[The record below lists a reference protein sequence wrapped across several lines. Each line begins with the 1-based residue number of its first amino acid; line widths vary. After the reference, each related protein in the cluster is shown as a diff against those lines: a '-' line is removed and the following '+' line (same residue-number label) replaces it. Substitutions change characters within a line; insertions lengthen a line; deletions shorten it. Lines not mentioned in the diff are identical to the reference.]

1 MKRIVYKFGGTSLA
15 DAQCVRRALDLIE
28 KEVKA
33 GQQVLT
39 VVSALGGI
47 TNELIKLC
55 DEAARGEKQA
65 YVIRYEALVL
75 RHETLIA
82 ELEIREEKTAV
93 LAAVREIFR
102 ELRDKLD
109 GLYLL
114 REITPGAKDLIL
126 SCGERLSAV
135 IVAAAVRESMGY
147 GLHCDTREL
156 ILTDSRFSAANV
168 DFTESNAKIRAR
180 VKDKDP
186 VWIFTGFIAANEKG
200 ETTTLGRSGSDYT
213 ASILGAALSAD
224 AIVIWTDVDGVMTAN
239 PRICPEAFTLSR
251 ICYEDA
257 MELSHFGAK
266 VIFPP
271 TMIPAMRAGIPIHIR
286 NSFKPGN
293 SGTVIAASGVYNNY
307 PATGIASIEN
317 IFLLRIQ
324 GSGMIG
330 QRGILARL
338 FECLARYDINII
350 LITQASSEHSIC
362 IAIEAA
368 KTNIALHALKENYQ
382 LEISAGLIDEILPER
397 DATILAVVGE
407 KMRHTPG
414 IAAAIFGA
422 LGNKGINVKVISQG
436 SSERN
441 ISIVIDRKDEKAA
454 INALHDALFRRRK
467 KQALYLIGTG
477 NVGSAFIGLL
487 KDIPLQGLAN
497 SRKMFIDTAGISGG
511 EVLRLLEKRGQKSNM
526 DDFIAAMAADPSLR
540 KICVDCSAS
549 AEIASRYAEILRKG
563 ISLVTANKIANA
575 ADMEYY
581 RSLKQACRESG
592 AHYRYETTV
601 GAALPVISTIRDLLE
616 SGDTIFRIEAMVSG
630 TLSYLFN
637 SLDGDRR
644 FSEIIRKARDLGYTE
659 PDPRLDLKGMDVL
672 RKGLILAREIG
683 YDCEAADIRPPQL
696 IPENLEAIA
705 DIEAFLSSLEQEDNA
720 WRQRV
725 QECAKTGKKL
735 RYILQIGDGKVR
747 ICIDAVDAAHPFY
760 HVSGTDNIVVV
771 YSRRYAENP
780 LIIRGAGAGG
790 ELTASGVLADVRAVM
805 RMA

>member
-1 MKRIVYKFGGTSLA
+1 MKRIVYKFGGTSLN
-15 DAQCVRRALDLIE
+15 DAQRVQRALDLIE

-47 TNELIKLC
+47 TNALIALC
-55 DEAARGEKQA
+55 DEAAQGRKQA
-65 YVIRYEALVL
+65 YVSRYEALVR
-75 RHETLIA
+75 RHETLISDLNITA
-82 ELEIREEKTAV
+82 EKAAV
-93 LAAVREIFR
+93 LASVRKIFS

-114 REITPGAKDLIL
+114 CEITPGAKDLIL
-126 SCGERLSAV
+126 SCGERLSAL
-135 IVAAAVRESMGY
+135 IVTAAIRERMDCGR
-147 GLHCDTREL
+147 HCDTREL
-156 ILTDSRFSAANV
+156 ILTDSCFFAANV
-168 DFTESNAKIRAR
+168 DFAESNAKIRAR
-180 VKDKDP
+180 VDDADP
-186 VWIFTGFIAANEKG
+186 VWIFTGFIAANERG

-213 ASILGAALSAD
+213 ASILAAALNAD
-224 AIVIWTDVDGVMTAN
+224 AIVIWTDVNGVMTAN
-239 PRICPEAFTLSR
+239 PRICPDAFTLSR

-286 NSFKPGN
+286 NSFKPEHP
-293 SGTVIAASGVYNNY
+293 GTIIAASGVYNNY

-317 IFLLRIQ
+317 ISLLRIQ

-330 QRGILARL
+330 QRGISARL
-338 FECLARYDINII
+338 FECLTRHDINII

-362 IAIEAA
+362 IAIDAA
-368 KTNIALHALKENYQ
+368 KTNIALRALKENYQ
-382 LEISAGLIDEILPER
+382 LEIAAGLIDEIQPER

-414 IAAAIFGA
+414 IAASIFGA

-441 ISIVIDRKDEKAA
+441 ISIVIDHKDEKAA

-467 KQALYLIGTG
+467 KLALYLIGTG
-477 NVGSAFIGLL
+477 NVGSAFAGLL
-487 KDIPLQGLAN
+487 KDIPLQGIAN
-497 SRKMFIDTAGISGG
+497 SRKMLIDAAGIPGG
-511 EVLRLLEKRGQKSNM
+511 EAMRLLDKKGQKSCL
-526 DDFIAAMAADPSLR
+526 DDFIAAMVTDSSLR

-549 AEIASRYAEILRKG
+549 PELALRYTEILRKG

-592 AHYRYETTV
+592 AYYRYETTV
-601 GAALPVISTIRDLLE
+601 GAALPLISSIRDLLN

-637 SLDGDRR
+637 CLDEDHK
-644 FSEIIRKARDLGYTE
+644 FSEIIRRARELGYTE
-659 PDPRLDLKGMDVL
+659 PDPRLDLQGTDVL

-683 YDCEAADIRPPQL
+683 YDCEAADIHPPRL
-696 IPENLEAIA
+696 IPEKLENIP
-705 DIEAFLSSLEQEDNA
+705 DTESFLKSLEQEDA
-720 WRQRV
+720 GWEKRV
-725 QECAKTGKKL
+725 AECRKAGKKL
-735 RYILQIGDGKVR
+735 RYILRIGEGKVT
-747 ICIDAVDAAHPFY
+747 IELNAIDVAHPFY
-760 HVSGTDNIVVV
+760 SGSGAENIVAV

-805 RMA
+805 RMS

>member
-1 MKRIVYKFGGTSLA
+1 MKRIVYKFGGTSLN

-28 KEVKA
+28 KEVNA

-47 TNELIKLC
+47 TNELITLC
-55 DEAARGEKQA
+55 DEAAQGRKQA
-65 YVIRYEALVL
+65 YVSRFEALVR
-75 RHETLIA
+75 RHVTLISD
-82 ELEIREEKTAV
+82 LNITEEKAAVLTAV
-93 LAAVREIFR
+93 RDIFR

-126 SCGERLSAV
+126 SCGERLSAL
-135 IVAAAVRESMGY
+135 IVTSAVRERMSCGR
-147 GLHCDTREL
+147 HCDTREL
-156 ILTDSRFSAANV
+156 ILTDSRFFAANV
-168 DFTESNAKIRAR
+168 DFAESNERIRAR
-180 VKDKDP
+180 VNDTDP
-186 VWIFTGFIAANEKG
+186 VWIFTGFIAANERG

-213 ASILGAALSAD
+213 ASILGAALNAD

-239 PRICPEAFTLSR
+239 PRICPDAFTLSR

-271 TMIPAMRAGIPIHIR
+271 TMIPAMRAAIPIHIR
-286 NSFKPGN
+286 NSFKPEN
-293 SGTVIAASGVYNNY
+293 SGTVIAARGVYNNY

-317 IFLLRIQ
+317 ISLLRIQ

-330 QRGILARL
+330 QRGISARL
-338 FECLARYDINII
+338 FECLARHDINII

-362 IAIEAA
+362 IAIDAA
-368 KTNIALHALKENYQ
+368 KTGIALRALKENYQ
-382 LEISAGLIDEILPER
+382 LEISAGLIDEIKPER

-414 IAAAIFGA
+414 IAASIFGA

-487 KDIPLQGLAN
+487 KDIPLQGIAN
-497 SRKMFIDTAGISGG
+497 SRKMLIDGTGIPGG
-511 EVLRLLEKRGQKSNM
+511 EALRLLDKQGRKSNM
-526 DDFIAAMAADPSLR
+526 DDFIAAMASDPSLR

-549 AEIASRYAEILRKG
+549 SELAFRYAEILRKG
-563 ISLVTANKIANA
+563 ISLVSANKIANA

-592 AHYRYETTV
+592 VYYRYETTV
-601 GAALPVISTIRDLLE
+601 GAALPLISTIRDLLDG
-616 SGDTIFRIEAMVSG
+616 GDTILRIEAMVSG

-637 SLDGDRR
+637 CLDEDRR
-644 FSEIIRKARDLGYTE
+644 FSEIICRARELGYTE
-659 PDPRLDLKGMDVL
+659 PDPRLDLQGTDVL

-683 YDCEAADIRPPQL
+683 YDCEAADIHLPRL
-696 IPENLEAIA
+696 IPESLEKIR
-705 DIEAFLSSLEQEDNA
+705 DTQSFLKSLEQEDKKWKSRIA
-720 WRQRV
+720 
-725 QECAKTGKKL
+725 ECRKEGKKL
-735 RYILQIGDGKVR
+735 RYILRIGNAKVTVELN
-747 ICIDAVDAAHPFY
+747 AVDASHPFY
-760 HVSGTDNIVVV
+760 SGSGTENIVAI
-771 YSRRYAENP
+771 YSRRYSENP

-805 RMA
+805 RMS